1 VVKKPRKFIHE
12 RILIIAQV
20 VIMRGKVIRTRGLV
34 RPTTYQIC
42 IKCLF
47 GFLPSFRTSLFSL
60 LLCMMIS
67 VAKFPLSFCP
77 TGMVPQKSDTAYVPI
92 TPTEIAEQVNEVS
105 QIGITSV
112 HLHARNDDGTPE
124 YRKARFEKTIE
135 LIRNSNPEMVIC
147 VTTSGRT
154 VAEFEKR
161 ADVLDISGDLKPEIA
176 KDLILY
182 IP

>member
-1 VVKKPRKFIHE
+1 
-12 RILIIAQV
+12 
-20 VIMRGKVIRTRGLV
+20 
-34 RPTTYQIC
+34 
-42 IKCLF
+42 
-47 GFLPSFRTSLFSL
+47 
-60 LLCMMIS
+60 
-67 VAKFPLSFCP
+67 
-77 TGMVPQKSDTAYVPI
+77 MVPQKSDTAYVPI